1 MEARFKPIRSLFG
14 RRGAQ
19 FEVPEYQ
26 RGFEWDE
33 KNFEDL
39 WADLQRIGGRVNKH
53 YLGNIILL
61 GQEGDD
67 KFEIVDGQQRMVT
80 ISILMMAIRDS
91 ENVPDPEDKR
101 IDDVINCYPS
111 NQVRRRLHLHDD
123 DCDRYFQN
131 LWEGNSTEIG
141 GNIETAYD
149 FYSNKVKRLD
159 SEQIS
164 QLLSNIVEDL
174 RVVETISQD
183 TSLAYMIF
191 QSQNE
196 RGLEVNPEVLIKARV
211 FGEAERLDSPTAEK
225 EVKGRWKQI
234 YRRLDNNLESPRF
247 SESYRIRRPMTQ
259 ILLNSDITTPTEIDK
274 SALYR
279 TFDETLQ
286 DYGDVQELVEWFDS
300 TLDIYM
306 EITSSDYDVRARDL
320 SQDTRRNIQ
329 YFNAASSH
337 AETLSLSILEQTE
350 KKDRLK
356 ENFRLAAT
364 LAMRMMLAGYR
375 SSARKKAVHGA
386 SREIRRGGDIRD
398 AIIKR
403 INEVGPTNAEIQEHL
418 KANNLSI
425 RGQWRFRTLLIL
437 VGIEEERRGPLRME
451 LDNLHIEHIAPR
463 NTFGE
468 NNSSYTAWRR
478 NLDEDQFSDVKD
490 TIGNLVLLEPS
501 DHARLDESSFTSKR
515 NVYSNSDIKTAE
527 EISTYDEW
535 NVENIVDRSEYLAN
549 ELASKW
555 SI

>member
-1 MEARFKPIRSLFG
+1 MEARFKPVRSLFG

-26 RGFEWDE
+26 RGFEWNE
-33 KNFEDL
+33 KHFEDL

-61 GQEGDD
+61 GEEGDD

-91 ENVPDPEDKR
+91 ENAPDPEDKR

-111 NQVRRRLHLHDD
+111 NQVQRRLHLHDEES
-123 DCDRYFQN
+123 DRYFQN
-131 LWEGNSTEIG
+131 LWEGNSNGIG
-141 GNIETAYD
+141 GNIKTAYD
-149 FYSNKVKRLD
+149 FYSNKLNNTS
-159 SEQIS
+159 SENIIE
-164 QLLSNIVEDL
+164 LLSKIVEDL

-196 RGLEVNPEVLIKARV
+196 RGLEVNPEILIKARI
-211 FGEAERLDSPTAEK
+211 FGEAERLGSPTKEK

-234 YRRLDNNLESPRF
+234 YRRLDDNLNSPRF
-247 SESYRIRRPMTQ
+247 SESYRIRRPITQ
-259 ILLNSDITTPTEIDK
+259 ILLNSEMTTPTEIDK

-279 TFDETLQ
+279 IFDEILQ
-286 DYGDVQELVEWFDS
+286 NHGDVQKFVEWFDS
-300 TLDIYM
+300 MLDRHL
-306 EITSSDYDVRARDL
+306 EIASSDYDVRGRDL
-320 SQDTRRNIQ
+320 SQSIRRNIQ

-337 AETLSLSILEQTE
+337 AETLSLSILEETE

-386 SREIRRGGDIRD
+386 SREIRRGSDIRD
-398 AIIKR
+398 TIITQ
-403 INEVGPTNAEIQEHL
+403 IDEVGPTKAEIQEHL
-418 KANNLSI
+418 KANNMTI

-437 VGIEEERRGPLRME
+437 VAIEEERRGPLRME

-468 NNSSYTAWRR
+468 RNNSYSSWRR
-478 NLDEDQFSDVKD
+478 NLNEDQYGDIKD
-490 TIGNLVLLEPS
+490 SIGNLVLLEPG
-501 DHARLDESSFTSKR
+501 DHARLDESSFTSKQ
-515 NVYSNSDIKTAE
+515 NVYSNSDIKMAE
-527 EISTYDEW
+527 EIANYDEW
-535 NVENIVDRSEYLAN
+535 NTEKIVERSEHLAN
-549 ELASKW
+549 ELENKW
-555 SI
+555 SV

>member
-33 KNFEDL
+33 KHFEDL

-61 GQEGDD
+61 GEEGDD

-91 ENVPDPEDKR
+91 KNTPDPEDKR

-111 NQVRRRLHLHDD
+111 NQVQRRLHLHDKD
-123 DCDRYFQN
+123 SDRYFQN
-131 LWEGNSTEIG
+131 LWEGNSNDIG
-141 GNIETAYD
+141 GNIETAYV
-149 FYSNKVKRLD
+149 FYSNKLNNLSGEKI
-159 SEQIS
+159 SE
-164 QLLSNIVEDL
+164 LLSKVVEDL

-183 TSLAYMIF
+183 ASLAYMIF

-196 RGLEVNPEVLIKARV
+196 RGLEVNPEILIKARI
-211 FGEAERLDSPTAEK
+211 FGEAERLDSPTREK

-234 YRRLDNNLESPRF
+234 YRRLDNNLDSPRF
-247 SESYRIRRPMTQ
+247 SKSYRIRRPITQ
-259 ILLNSDITTPTEIDK
+259 ILLNSGMTTPTEIDK

-279 TFDETLQ
+279 TFDEILQ
-286 DYGDVQELVEWFDS
+286 DYGDVQKFVDWFDS
-300 TLDIYM
+300 MLDTYL
-306 EITSSDYDVRARDL
+306 EIASSDYDVRGRDL
-320 SQDTRRNIQ
+320 SQGTRRNIQ

-337 AETLSLSILEQTE
+337 AETLSLSILKETE

-364 LAMRMMLAGYR
+364 LVMRMMLAGYR

-386 SREIRRGGDIRD
+386 SREIRRGSDIRD
-398 AIIKR
+398 TIIKQ
-403 INEVGPTNAEIQEHL
+403 INEVGPTEAEIQEHL
-418 KANNLSI
+418 KANNMTI
-425 RGQWRFRTLLIL
+425 RGQWRFRTLLVL
-437 VGIEEERRGPLRME
+437 VAIEEERRGPLRME

-463 NTFGE
+463 NTFGDR
-468 NNSSYTAWRR
+468 NNSYSTWRR
-478 NLDEDQFSDVKD
+478 NLNEDQYGDIKD
-490 TIGNLVLLEPS
+490 SIGNLVLLEPG

-515 NVYSNSDIKTAE
+515 NIYSNSDIKMAE
-527 EISTYDEW
+527 EIANYDEW
-535 NVENIVDRSEYLAN
+535 NTEKIVERSEHLAN
-549 ELASKW
+549 ELSKKW
-555 SI
+555 SV